1 MSINQL
7 RARLDALKR
16 KYALLPLLTLRLRRR
31 AEKLCQIWETADIAE
46 RNHNQPFPDT
56 TLMIPDFARDGPLLH
71 CFLNF
76 MRLIRY
82 LARNRNIKIHPT
94 PYGIVQSLLPS
105 KIHKSSLITL
115 IMKLYLP
122 GR

>member
-16 KYALLPLLTLRLRRR
+16 KYALPILILRLRRR
-31 AEKLCQIWETADIAE
+31 AENLCQLWETADIAE
-46 RNHNQPFPDT
+46 RTHNQPFPDT
-56 TLMIPDFARDGPLLH
+56 VLMIPDFARDGPMLP

-82 LARNRNIKIHPT
+82 LERNRSIKIHPT
-94 PYGIVQSLLPS
+94 PYGIVQALPPYR
-105 KIHKSSLITL
+105 IHKTGLLTL
-115 IMKLYLP
+115 LMKLYLP